1 MTRIELQKIPMFQTA
16 TIAQAVQDDGAGPY
30 IKQCLLKC
38 YAGDYGKMPEEDTA
52 ANNEELEAG
61 EGHILARYEPGQ
73 GLDSDIYID
82 IHFSAAN
89 PEPDFNYGMIMYC
102 NEW

>member
-1 MTRIELQKIPMFQTA
+1 MTRLELQKIPMYQTA
-16 TIAQAVQDDGAGPY
+16 AIAQAAQDGAGPY
-30 IKQCLLKC
+30 LIKCLLRC
-38 YAGDYGKMPEEDTA
+38 YAGDYGIMPEEDAA

-89 PEPDFNYGMIMYC
+89 PEPDFNYGKIMYC